1 MIFYGTRSSNIKNG
15 EIRNVT
21 CPHCQAN
28 VSMNYNVFGKYAHI
42 YWIPFFP
49 MGKTNIVECRSC
61 KASYDVATVDQ
72 SIKDKFKKEQEQNP
86 TKTPLTHFSL
96 LFLFGIGILFAVYFG
111 LKGESDTKEFAKN
124 PKVGDVFYEAL
135 ANGHFSTSKISK
147 ITKDSIYVLQNN
159 KESIKKKDVSKQS
172 AEEANFTMEW
182 AFSKKKYTELATKGD
197 TIYKILRD

>member
-182 AFSKKKYTELATKGD
+182 AFSKKKYNELATKGD